1 MNAIVRI
8 ALSRPYTF
16 VVLALLLLIIGPLAA
31 LRTPTDIFPD
41 IRIPVIGVVWQ
52 YTGLPPDQMSGRITT
67 PFERALTTTVN
78 DIEHIVANSYNGF
91 GIVKIFFQPN
101 VDIRTA
107 NAQVTAISQ
116 TLLKQMP
123 PGATPPLI
131 LNYNASTV
139 PIIQL
144 ALSGEGLTE
153 QNLADIGIN
162 QLRTPLVTV
171 PGAAIP
177 YPYGGKQRQIQID
190 LNPSA
195 LQARGLSG
203 QDVANTLAAQ
213 NLITPVGT
221 EKIGIFEYTVQLNNS
236 PLKIQEL
243 GDLPIKTVNGAM
255 VYVRDVA
262 TVRDG
267 NPPQTNIVHV
277 DGNRSV
283 LMMVL
288 KAGSISTLDIIAGI
302 KQKVQRRT
310 RSSLPDAL
318 KIGFI
323 GDQSLFVRGAIT
335 GVAREGIIAALLT
348 SVMILLFLGSWR
360 STIIIAT
367 SIPLAV
373 LGSIIML
380 SAIGETLNIMTLG
393 GLALA
398 VGILVDEA
406 TVTIENINYHLEQG
420 KEVEEAIL
428 DGANQ
433 IVVPAFVSL
442 LCICIVFVPMF
453 FLSGIA
459 RFLFVPMAE
468 AVMFAMVWSFILS
481 RTLVPTM
488 AKYLLQPHVHHADGE
503 RRRSRNPLVRFQRGF
518 EAGFERFRAG
528 YRDLLGLALMHRP
541 TFVTGFIGFVALSFL
556 LVPYLGRNFFPSVD
570 AGQILMHVRT
580 QVGTRVEDSRRS
592 VRRYPEGDPQDHS
605 ARRDRDHGRQ
615 HRHADQRHQHDLQ
628 QHRRDRP
635 AGWRHPDQA
644 QGRPRAD
651 RRLRQGAAGKA
662 AGAISRPELRVPAGR
677 HRQPDPQFRRAG
689 ADRPRSARRQS
700 RRQLRL
706 CQQAA
711 GARSAVFPASPTRAS
726 SNRSRSP
733 SFNVDVD
740 RTRAQY
746 VGLTERDVAN
756 SMVVNL
762 AGSSQVAP
770 TYYLDPNNGVSYSIV
785 MQTPQYQLDS
795 LSALETLPMTAPGMP
810 TPLILGGIANITRT
824 TSNAVVSQYDIQS
837 LVQIYATPQG
847 RDLGAVAADIRKVIN
862 ETANE
867 LPKGSTVA
875 LVGQVQTME
884 SSFSGLLFGL
894 LGAVVLIYLLIVV
907 NFQSWSD
914 PFVIITALPAALA
927 GIVWMLFTTQTTLSV
942 PALTGAIMCMG
953 VATANSVLVIS
964 FARERY
970 AELGDPIAAALEAGF
985 VRIRPVMMTALAM
998 IIGMLPMAL
1007 GLGEGGEQ
1015 NAPLGRAV
1023 IGGLVF
1029 ATVATLMFVPV
1040 VFSMVHKKREDD
1052 DRGGKAAVRGLSP
1065 RRRVTIK
1072 NKTRTRHRRDVEETP
1087 WLGTPRYAASKRCR
1101 ATPAGETTI
1110 SSRSPPKTA
1119 WSAGANS
1126 TRVLARPASVPR
1138 SSGFRRAWSDKT
1150 RCSTSGSMPSFSPRP
1165 APPPAASSRRR
1176 WARSKTRCSTSRA
1189 RCSACPA
1196 MNCSAARSAIAS
1208 GSTGRIARPGASTI
1222 PPGTSPRSPISTAS
1236 RRSDARS
1243 ARRNSP
1249 R

>member
-8 ALSRPYTF
+8 GLSRPYTF
-16 VVLALLLLIIGPLAA
+16 VVLALFLLIVGPLAA
-31 LRTPTDIFPD
+31 LRTPADIFPD

-52 YTGLPPDQMSGRITT
+52 YTGLPPDQMAGRITT

-78 DIEHIVANSYNGF
+78 DIEHIVANSYNGI

-101 VDIRTA
+101 VDIQTA

-116 TLLKQMP
+116 TLIKAMP

-139 PIIQL
+139 PIIQV

-177 YPYGGKQRQIQID
+177 YPYGGKQRQVQID

-203 QDVANTLAAQ
+203 QDVANALAAQ

-221 EKIGIFEYTVQLNNS
+221 QKIGLFEYMIQLNNS
-236 PLKIQEL
+236 PLKMEDL
-243 GDLPIKTVNGAM
+243 GNLPIKTVNGAM

-262 TVRDG
+262 DVRDG

-288 KAGSISTLDIIAGI
+288 KAGVISTLDIISGI
-302 KQKVQRRT
+302 KQKVIDVKPT
-310 RSSLPDAL
+310 LPEAL
-318 KIGFI
+318 HIGFI
-323 GDQSLFVRGAIT
+323 GDQSIFVQGAISN
-335 GVAREGIIAALLT
+335 VAHEGIIAALLT

-360 STIIIAT
+360 STLIIAT

-373 LGSIIML
+373 FGAIVML

-420 KEVEEAIL
+420 KEVQTAIL

-453 FLSGIA
+453 FLEGVA

-468 AVMFAMVWSFILS
+468 AVVFAMIWSFILS

-488 AKYLLQPHVHHADGE
+488 AKYLLQPHLHHADGE
-503 RRRSRNPLVRFQRGF
+503 TPRPSRNPLVRFQRGF
-518 EAGFERFRAG
+518 EARFERVRAG
-528 YRDLLGLALMHRP
+528 YRDVLALALAHRP
-541 TFVTGFIGFVALSFL
+541 IFVTVFLGFVAVSFL
-556 LVPYLGRNFFPSVD
+556 LVPFLGRNFFPSVD

-580 QVGTRVEDSRRS
+580 QVGTRVEKTANEFADIQKAIRKIIP
-592 VRRYPEGDPQDHS
+592 PEEIEIMADNIGMPISGINMTYNNTGVIGAQDGDIQIKLKEGHQPTAGYVQ
-605 ARRDRDHGRQ
+605 AMREQLPREFPGLNFAFLP
-615 HRHADQRHQHDLQ
+615 ADIINQILNFGAPAPIDLQ
-628 QHRRDRP
+628 VRGANLAANFTYANKLLNRIRRIP
-635 AGWRHPDQA
+635 GI
-644 QGRPRAD
+644 AD
-651 RRLRQGAAGKA
+651 
-662 AGAISRPELRVPAGR
+662 
-677 HRQPDPQFRRAG
+677 
-689 ADRPRSARRQS
+689 ARIQQS
-700 RRQLRL
+700 PNNP
-706 CQQAA
+706 
-711 GARSAVFPASPTRAS
+711 G
-726 SNRSRSP
+726 
-733 SFNVDVD
+733 FNVEVD
-740 RTRAQY
+740 RTRAQF
-746 VGLTERDVAN
+746 VGLTERDVTN
-756 SMVVNL
+756 SLVVNL

-770 TYYLDPNNGVSYSIV
+770 TYYLNPDSGVSYSIV
-785 MQTPQYQLDS
+785 MQTPQYRMDS
-795 LSALETLPMTAPGMP
+795 LSALETLPITAGTTASP
-810 TPLILGGIANITRT
+810 PLLGGIANITRS
-824 TSNAVVSQYDIQS
+824 TSNAVVSQYDIQTM
-837 LVQIYATPQG
+837 VQIYAAPQA
-847 RDLGAVAADIRKVIN
+847 RDLGAVAADVKTAIA
-862 ETANE
+862 ETAKE
-867 LPKGSTVA
+867 VPKGSSVV
-875 LVGQVQTME
+875 LLGQVQTMN
-884 SSFSGLLFGL
+884 SAFSGLLFGL
-894 LGAVVLIYLLIVV
+894 LGAIVLIYLLIVV

-927 GIVWMLFTTQTTLSV
+927 GIVWMLFSTQTTLSV

-970 AELGDPIAAALEAGF
+970 AMLGDPVAAALEAGF
-985 VRIRPVMMTALAM
+985 VRIRPVLMTALAM
-998 IIGMLPMAL
+998 VIGMTPMAL

-1023 IGGLVF
+1023 IGGLIF

-1040 VFSMVHKKREDD
+1040 VFSMVHKK
-1052 DRGGKAAVRGLSP
+1052 KQP
-1065 RRRVTIK
+1065 Q
-1072 NKTRTRHRRDVEETP
+1072 
-1087 WLGTPRYAASKRCR
+1087 
-1101 ATPAGETTI
+1101 
-1110 SSRSPPKTA
+1110 
-1119 WSAGANS
+1119 
-1126 TRVLARPASVPR
+1126 
-1138 SSGFRRAWSDKT
+1138 
-1150 RCSTSGSMPSFSPRP
+1150 
-1165 APPPAASSRRR
+1165 PAASHL
-1176 WARSKTRCSTSRA
+1176 
-1189 RCSACPA
+1189 
-1196 MNCSAARSAIAS
+1196 
-1208 GSTGRIARPGASTI
+1208 
-1222 PPGTSPRSPISTAS
+1222 
-1236 RRSDARS
+1236 
-1243 ARRNSP
+1243 
-1249 R
+1249 